1 MNPLIAARFERERQE
16 KEKLFK
22 EIAYGNLPI
31 PVQKIIFEKAWE
43 LGHSGGASEVE
54 LFYNDLTE
62 LQEKIQAWY
71 KEFEDTCKQMEKAS
85 NLWNNND

>member
-1 MNPLIAARFERERQE
+1 MNPIFAERLKREHQE

-31 PVQKIIFEKAWE
+31 PIKKAIFEKAWE

-62 LQEKIQAWY
+62 LQERIQAWY
-71 KEFEDTCKQMEKAS
+71 KEHKDKLHQM
-85 NLWNNND
+85 